1 MNFRRMCGNENGQK
15 LKEKRISFFSVKS
28 FEEILLPAPACYFKR
43 Y

>member
-15 LKEKRISFFSVKS
+15 LKEENFFFSVKS